1 MVFNTVY
8 TVKKEISKDAF
19 LRQLLFNLAS
29 DNGTPPDVVNA
40 KFRPVEEDVEE
51 VIVCTAHIEMDYSAS
66 IGYDR
71 EGTHWTPDEQI
82 KSKNLGE
89 REQSIEATTEWTT
102 YRGHA
107 SGEIT
112 ATALNGSKMSH
123 SDHNMIESV
132 IKSIQS
138 HSIDVQGE
146 ADVND
151 EGRENVL
158 RECRILFK
166 NNIRFPGDLQKNI
179 RTNSDITVLD
189 FCCYK
194 LPIYT
199 VEFTYNEKT
208 YFAWGYA
215 CGSLNVYCKGY
226 PCMADM
232 DETQIEK
239 KTRKYRM
246 VSKATRLLF
255 VGSLFFA
262 CIMCF
267 VHTPWWLVMPIASLA
282 MAIFSHRKY
291 KDEYDRVWLSCFS
304 IERRQDALEE
314 AFKARSFDMLTEE
327 ERKLFWIKYHTH
339 YAMGEESNQER

>member
-1 MVFNTVY
+1 MIFNTVY
-8 TVKKEISKDAF
+8 TVKNEISKDAF
-19 LRQLLFNLAS
+19 IRQLLFNLAS
-29 DNGTPPDVVNA
+29 DNRTPPDVVDA
-40 KFRPVEEDVEE
+40 KFGLVEEGVEE

-71 EGTHWTPDEQI
+71 EGTQWTADEQI
-82 KSKNLGE
+82 KSRKEYEE
-89 REQSIEATTEWTT
+89 REQRIKNTMEWTT

-107 SGEIT
+107 SGDIT
-112 ATALNGSKMSH
+112 STALNGPTKSH
-123 SDHNMIESV
+123 SDHYMIESV

-138 HSIDVQGE
+138 HSIVVQGE

-158 RECRILFK
+158 RECRKLFK
-166 NNIRFPGDLQKNI
+166 NNIRFPGDRQKNI

-267 VHTPWWLVMPIASLA
+267 VNTPWWLVMPIAFLA
-282 MAIFSHRKY
+282 MAIFSHRKF
-291 KDEYDRVWLSCFS
+291 KDEYDRIWLSCFS
-304 IERRQDALEE
+304 LETKQEALEE
-314 AFKARSFDMLTEE
+314 AFKVRSFDMITED
-327 ERKLFWIKYHTH
+327 ERKLFWINYHTD
-339 YAMGEESNQER
+339 YTMGEGSN

>member
-1 MVFNTVY
+1 M
-8 TVKKEISKDAF
+8 
-19 LRQLLFNLAS
+19 
-29 DNGTPPDVVNA
+29 
-40 KFRPVEEDVEE
+40 
-51 VIVCTAHIEMDYSAS
+51 
-66 IGYDR
+66 
-71 EGTHWTPDEQI
+71 
-82 KSKNLGE
+82 
-89 REQSIEATTEWTT
+89 EWMP

-107 SGEIT
+107 SGDIT
-112 ATALNGSKMSH
+112 ATALNGSKRSNSNH
-123 SDHNMIESV
+123 YVIESV

-138 HSIDVQGE
+138 HSIVVQGE

-151 EGRENVL
+151 EGREKVL
-158 RECRILFK
+158 RECRILFEK
-166 NNIRFPGDLQKNI
+166 NIRFPEDRKKNI

-215 CGSLNVYCKGY
+215 CGNLRVYCKGH

-232 DETQIEK
+232 DETQIEE

-246 VSKATRLLF
+246 VSKAERLLF

-267 VHTPWWLVMPIASLA
+267 VNTPWWLVMPIASLA
-282 MAIFSHRKY
+282 MAILSHRKF
-291 KDEYDRVWLSCFS
+291 KDEYYRIWISCFS
-304 IERRQDALEE
+304 IETKQDALEE
-314 AFKARSFDMLTEE
+314 TFKARSFDMLTEE
-327 ERKLFWIKYHTH
+327 ERKLFWIEYHTD
-339 YAMGEESNQER
+339 YAMSEESNQERQEA